1 MKSLIFKYLASLKWS
16 FAFAEE
22 ECDSQVMKP
31 GDIRDDNVIR
41 NFRKNK
47 RFE

>member
-1 MKSLIFKYLASLKWS
+1 MPSLIFKYLASLRWS
-16 FAFAEE
+16 FAFAED
-22 ECDSQVMKP
+22 ECDSQFMKP

-41 NFRKNK
+41 NLRKNR